1 MTRRRLGTI
10 VEKKIAF
17 RRILDTEEYFSD
29 YRHQLKVFIQN
40 RLAFLVRRKLAK
52 KQKLIYEA
60 QLKAERDK
68 DFLAQQAVRC
78 GKIANWLRKKN
89 VLQDYNKMIEKK
101 K

>member
-1 MTRRRLGTI
+1 MRGILTRRRLGTI

-40 RLAFLVRRKLAK
+40 RLAFLMRHKLAN

-60 QLKAERDK
+60 QLKA
-68 DFLAQQAVRC
+68 
-78 GKIANWLRKKN
+78 
-89 VLQDYNKMIEKK
+89 
-101 K
+101 